1 MCGDKNYKLVYFSAL
16 ISEYAGQLLTIMIFF
31 YPCLSN
37 LLSSSR
43 SDSAKTLEMLE
54 ISWFGRLTNYNHW
67 DFLSKSF
74 ICIHSSDSLFAMFS
88 TWLMLPFKM
97 LNFSIRK
104 ADQNHLH
111 FRRHIFDTYTILS
124 VEQSLAR
131 TL

>member
-1 MCGDKNYKLVYFSAL
+1 MFGGKNYKLVYFSLL

-74 ICIHSSDSLFAMFS
+74 ICIHSSDALFAMFS

-97 LNFSIRK
+97 LNFRWHVFEKQTKI
-104 ADQNHLH
+104 
-111 FRRHIFDTYTILS
+111 ICILD
-124 VEQSLAR
+124 VIYLIPIQYCR
-131 TL
+131 